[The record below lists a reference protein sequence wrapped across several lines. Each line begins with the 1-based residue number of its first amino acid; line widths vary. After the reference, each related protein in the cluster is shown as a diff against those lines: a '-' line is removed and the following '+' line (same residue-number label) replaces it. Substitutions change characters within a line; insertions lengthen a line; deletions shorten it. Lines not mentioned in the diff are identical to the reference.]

1 MYEIKLTHDT
11 WTPLVADQFR
21 HSTDG
26 SLTNQKTEVHLK
38 YDDEVLHV
46 RFRCHDNPFT
56 SQNSMTEHNED
67 LFNQE
72 VFEVFI
78 ATSEADPSNY
88 LEFEINPNN
97 AIWVGQVFNPTL
109 GESGGNKLT
118 MIPYNEANIT
128 HDVKVMENAWFG
140 QFTIPWKLIGGKTEV
155 CRINFYRIV
164 SKTSHSNA
172 DWVCTPETCDF
183 TCWSPT
189 MSGENPAFHKPK
201 KFGFMNLV

>member
-1 MYEIKLTHDT
+1 MYEINLTHGV
-11 WTPLVADQFR
+11 WVPLDADQFR

-26 SLTNQKTEVHLK
+26 SLANQKTEVHLK
-38 YDDEVLHV
+38 YDDDLLHV
-46 RFRCHDNPFT
+46 RFRCYDNPFT
-56 SQNSMTEHNED
+56 AQNSMTKHNDD
-67 LFNQE
+67 LYNQE
-72 VFEVFI
+72 VFEVFV
-78 ATSEADPSNY
+78 ATSEADPTNY

-109 GESGGNKLT
+109 GEGGGNKLT
-118 MIPYNEANIT
+118 MVPYNEANIT

-140 QFTIPWKLIGGKTEV
+140 QFAIPWKLIGGKTDS

-164 SKTSHSNA
+164 SKTSHDNA
-172 DWVCTPETCDF
+172 DWICTPETCDF

-201 KFGFMNLV
+201 KFGVMNLS